1 MSEHVSEHVPVL
13 VILDDAHVPALLL
26 KWGPER
32 LKALVTLEVDGHVE
46 TRWVAA
52 EQVIVPD

>member
-1 MSEHVSEHVPVL
+1 LSEHVPVL
-13 VILDDAHVPALLL
+13 VAVEGVHIPGLLL
-26 KWGPER
+26 KWGAER

-52 EQVIVPD
+52 EEVIVPD